1 MGFSEAQEELVLRSW
16 KAMKSDSESTAL
28 KFFLR
33 IFEIAPGAKQ
43 MFSFLRDAG
52 DAPLEKHPKL
62 KAHAVTV
69 FVMACESA
77 TQLRSTGDVKVREAT
92 LKRLGATH
100 ARAGVADAHF
110 EVVKTALLDTIRD
123 AVPDMWTPEM
133 KAAWEEAYDQLAA
146 VIKEEMKNAAA
157 AEEQTKNA
165 ATAEEEIKNA
175 AAAAEEETTN
185 AAAAVDA
192 S

>member
-1 MGFSEAQEELVLRSW
+1 VQ
-16 KAMKSDSESTAL
+16 
-28 KFFLR
+28 
-33 IFEIAPGAKQ
+33 
-43 MFSFLRDAG
+43 
-52 DAPLEKHPKL
+52 
-62 KAHAVTV
+62 
-69 FVMACESA
+69 
-77 TQLRSTGDVKVREAT
+77 
-92 LKRLGATH
+92 
-100 ARAGVADAHF
+100 
-110 EVVKTALLDTIRD
+110 VVKTALLDTIRD

-146 VIKEEMKNAAA
+146 VIKEEMKNAAT

-165 ATAEEEIKNA
+165 ATAAEETTN

>member
-1 MGFSEAQEELVLRSW
+1 MQ
-16 KAMKSDSESTAL
+16 
-28 KFFLR
+28 
-33 IFEIAPGAKQ
+33 
-43 MFSFLRDAG
+43 
-52 DAPLEKHPKL
+52 
-62 KAHAVTV
+62 
-69 FVMACESA
+69 
-77 TQLRSTGDVKVREAT
+77 
-92 LKRLGATH
+92 
-100 ARAGVADAHF
+100 
-110 EVVKTALLDTIRD
+110 VVKTALLDTIRD